1 MKPKRNGFLQE
12 VEIVLLC
19 YCWFV
24 GKYVKGVLKK
34 YVRKKETQVN
44 LREKKEL
51 LYLDLLKLQTTSISS
66 S

>member
-1 MKPKRNGFLQE
+1 M
-12 VEIVLLC
+12 
-19 YCWFV
+19 
-24 GKYVKGVLKK
+24 KGVLKK